1 MYKYATDTFS
11 IIIMLERTRKGNTVL
26 HDYVRLIVFHIA
38 CFKSLLER
46 VNLVIANISFDPLV
60 LWFAEDS
67 SLPLALSAHLKVFN
81 VLLPGDHLHLPWL
94 HAGCSWLTSLL
105 WQKVSQVSFQLC
117 FRRQLHLLH
126 VGQIGAGVDHRDQR
140 AWLPSLHNGETW
152 PPLPL
157 GRRELPCERLL

>member
-60 LWFAEDS
+60 LWFAEDN

-81 VLLPGDHLHLPWL
+81 VLLPGAHLPSVAEGQSGFL
-94 HAGCSWLTSLL
+94 PALL
-105 WQKVSQVSFQLC
+105 S
-117 FRRQLHLLH
+117 
-126 VGQIGAGVDHRDQR
+126 
-140 AWLPSLHNGETW
+140 
-152 PPLPL
+152 PPASP
-157 GRRELPCERLL
+157 PC